1 MPLTLHGIGTAVPIQ
16 RLSQAEAVQVA
27 HRINAESPKQKRL
40 MSRIYQKTKVLSRGS
55 VLLDRDAGRG
65 TTQERLSFYGFE
77 NPGTAERMQAFETH
91 AGPLALQAASKALID
106 SEFSPGAITHLVT
119 VSCTGFQSPGF
130 DLFLIDKLEL
140 APSVQRTHIGFM
152 GCHGA
157 LNGMRVAHAFAE
169 MDPKSV
175 VLLCAVEL
183 CSLHMA
189 YGWHPEKVVA
199 NGLFADGAAAVVA
212 SAKPSSSNPSL
223 VLRSSGSTVI
233 PDSAD
238 LMNWEIG
245 DNGFAMGLS
254 PQVPDTVGAALLP
267 WLRGWLKD
275 QAVELEAVT
284 SWAVHPGG
292 PRILSTCSEV
302 LSLDENLLIESR
314 GVLQEHGNMSSA
326 TILFILERLRRRSS
340 AGPCLAL
347 AFGPGLSAEVA
358 LFDIESR
365 EIPNN
370 RLSSAVMTDAKGP

>member
-1 MPLTLHGIGTAVPIQ
+1 MPLILHGIGTAVPSR
-16 RLSQAEAVQVA
+16 RLSQADAVQVA
-27 HRINAESPKQKRL
+27 HRINAETPEQVRL
-40 MSRIYQKTKVLSRGS
+40 MTRIYQKTKVLSRGS
-55 VLLDRDAGRG
+55 VLLDKDAGHG
-65 TTQERLSFYGFE
+65 AQQERLSFYGSE
-77 NPGTAERMQAFETH
+77 SPGTARRMQAFEDH
-91 AGPLALQAASKALID
+91 AGRLALEAAAKALKDGGIP
-106 SEFSPGAITHLVT
+106 SGAITHLVT
-119 VSCTGFQSPGF
+119 VSCTGFQAPGV
-130 DLFLIDKLEL
+130 DLFLIDKLAL

-157 LNGMRVAHAFAE
+157 LNGLRVAHAFAE
-169 MDPKSV
+169 MDPKAV

-212 SAKPSSSNPSL
+212 SAKPSSSDPSL
-223 VLRSSGSTVI
+223 VLRRSGSTVI
-233 PDSAD
+233 SDSAD
-238 LMNWEIG
+238 LMHWEIG
-245 DNGFAMGLS
+245 DHGFAMGLS
-254 PQVPDTVGAALLP
+254 PRVPDAVGAALLP

-275 QAVELEAVT
+275 QAIELEAVT

-302 LSLDENLLIESR
+302 LSLDPKLLIESR

-358 LFDIESR
+358 LFDLVRQEGSR
-365 EIPNN
+365 
-370 RLSSAVMTDAKGP
+370 